1 MSNVILEFYKKNDV
15 KPSYSLTVNVNG
27 LSRVEFTNLI
37 YEIAG
42 DFCKIS
48 RCDAWSVR
56 ARKDV
61 ITELKENG

>member
-27 LSRVEFTNLI
+27 LSRAEFTNLI

-56 ARKDV
+56 AMKDV

>member
-1 MSNVILEFYKKNDV
+1 MSNVILNFYKKDAE
-15 KPSYSLTVNVNG
+15 PSYSLTVNVNG
-27 LSRVEFTNLI
+27 LSRAEFTNLI
-37 YEIAG
+37 YDVAG

-48 RCDAWSVR
+48 HCEAWSVR